1 MADEIIDDEMDEME
15 ETAEYLTLDY
25 DDGTSERCEV
35 LGIFD
40 LGDAEYVALVPESD
54 DESVYLYGY
63 EEHDEDGTFTLIDI
77 DNDELFAKVAAEYER
92 LMED

>member
-1 MADEIIDDEMDEME
+1 MADETFDEMEE

-40 LGDAEYVALVPESD
+40 LDGAEYIALVPESD

-63 EEHDEDGTFTLIDI
+63 EEHEDGSFDLIDI
-77 DNDELFAKVAAEYER
+77 DDDNLFEKVAAEYER